1 MPMTVNVG
9 LSQKLGQPDCGS
21 IGASCHVEC
30 ELDGGLLD
38 YDPNMFQSKIRE
50 LYAACAQAVHDELGR
65 HQPDQPHNSPAP
77 ANGQGKKT
85 KESKAP
91 GVPATQNGSSNHQAS
106 ARQIEY
112 LERLARE
119 NAELGKR
126 RLETLSQRMHGKPIA
141 GLSSFEASGSI
152 DTLKAIKEGRLD
164 LQAALEGGG
173 R

>member
-9 LSQKLGQPDCGS
+9 LSQKLGQPDYGS
-21 IGASCHVEC
+21 IGASCHIDC

-38 YDPNMFQSKIRE
+38 QDPHMFQCKIRE

-65 HQPDQPHNSPAP
+65 QQADQSHNSPAP
-77 ANGQGKKT
+77 ANGKKKAT
-85 KESKAP
+85 EESKAP

-119 NAELGKR
+119 NAELGIR
-126 RLETLSQRMHGKPIA
+126 RLEVSFAADARKTDRRLVEFR
-141 GLSSFEASGSI
+141 GLGPDRHAQG
-152 DTLKAIKEGRLD
+152 D
-164 LQAALEGGG
+164 QGGPT
-173 R
+173 

>member
-1 MPMTVNVG
+1 MPMIVNVG
-9 LSQKLGQPDCGS
+9 FSQKLGQPEYGS

-30 ELDGGLLD
+30 ELDGGLLNQ
-38 YDPNMFQSKIRE
+38 DPNMFQSKIRE

-65 HQPDQPHNSPAP
+65 QQADQSPNSPPP
-77 ANGQGKKT
+77 ANGKKNAT
-85 KESKAP
+85 KEAKAP
-91 GVPATQNGSSNHQAS
+91 GVPATQNGSSHHQAS

-119 NAELGKR
+119 NTALGIR
-126 RLETLSQRMHGKPIA
+126 RLEALSQRMHRKPIA
-141 GLSSFEASGSI
+141 GLSSFEASGLI

-164 LQAALEGGG
+164 VHAALEGDG

>member
-9 LSQKLGQPDCGS
+9 LSQKLGQPDYGS
-21 IGASCHVEC
+21 IGAGCHIEC

-38 YDPNMFQSKIRE
+38 HDPNMFQNKIRE

-65 HQPDQPHNSPAP
+65 HQPVQSHNSAAP
-77 ANGQGKKT
+77 ANGKKKVT
-85 KESKAP
+85 KESKAS
-91 GVPATQNGSSNHQAS
+91 GVPATQNGSSNHHAS
-106 ARQIEY
+106 DRQIEY

-119 NAELGKR
+119 NADLGIR
-126 RLETLSQRMHGKPIA
+126 RLEALSQRMHGKPLA
-141 GLSSFEASGSI
+141 GLSSFEASGLI

-164 LQAALEGGG
+164 LKAALEGDG

>member
-1 MPMTVNVG
+1 MGRSGP
-9 LSQKLGQPDCGS
+9 
-21 IGASCHVEC
+21 SCHIEC
-30 ELDGGLLD
+30 ELDGGLLEH
-38 YDPNMFQSKIRE
+38 DPNLFQSKIRE

-77 ANGQGKKT
+77 ANGKKKAT
-85 KESKAP
+85 KESKAV

-119 NAELGKR
+119 NADLGIR
-126 RLETLSQRMHGKPIA
+126 RLEAVSQRMHGKPIA
-141 GLSSFEASGSI
+141 GLSSFEASGLI

-164 LQAALEGGG
+164 LKAALEGDG

>member
-9 LSQKLGQPDCGS
+9 FSQKLGQPDYGS
-21 IGASCHVEC
+21 IGASCHIEC

-38 YDPNMFQSKIRE
+38 HDPNMFQSKIRE

-65 HQPDQPHNSPAP
+65 HQPDQSHNSPAP
-77 ANGQGKKT
+77 ANGKNKST
-85 KESKAP
+85 KESKAS
-91 GVPATQNGSSNHQAS
+91 GVPATQNGSSNHQVS

-119 NAELGKR
+119 NADLGIH
-126 RLETLSQRMHGKPIA
+126 RLEVLAQRMHGKPIA
-141 GLSSFEASGSI
+141 GLSSFEASGLI
-152 DTLKAIKEGRLD
+152 DTLKAVKEGRLD
-164 LQAALEGGG
+164 LNAALEGDG

>member
-9 LSQKLGQPDCGS
+9 LSQKLGQPDYGS
-21 IGASCHVEC
+21 IGASCHIDC
-30 ELDGGLLD
+30 ELDGSLLHQ
-38 YDPNMFQSKIRE
+38 DPHLFQCKIRD

-65 HQPDQPHNSPAP
+65 QQADQSHNSPAP
-77 ANGQGKKT
+77 ANGQKKAT
-85 KESKAP
+85 AESKAP

-119 NAELGKR
+119 NAELGIR
-126 RLETLSQRMHGKPIA
+126 RLESLSQRMHGKPTA
-141 GLSSFEASGSI
+141 GLSSFEASGLI

-164 LQAALEGGG
+164 LQAALEGDG